1 MCATFQLS
9 FDDVTEI
16 KKISDEITTKY
27 GENTAAQCFNK
38 DFFPKSDVPIIGP
51 ESKISLLKWGFPMK
65 GSKSVVFNARAE
77 SLAEKSIFK
86 SSLAK
91 RCLVPAT
98 SFYEWDK
105 EKKKYRISDETRKL
119 IYMAGIWKSYQT
131 PKGIKEYYFTI
142 ITTAPNEQIGK
153 IHNRMPAIIRQ
164 ENIPLWFGDTE
175 NALKLLK
182 PYEEQLMIGFA

>member
-9 FDDVTEI
+9 FDDIAEI
-16 KKISDEITTKY
+16 KKISDEVTAKY
-27 GENTAAQCFNK
+27 GEDTAAQCFNK
-38 DFFPKSDVPIIGP
+38 DFFPKSDVPIFGP

-77 SLAEKSIFK
+77 SLAEKSMFK
-86 SSLAK
+86 SGLDK

-105 EKKKYRISDETRKL
+105 EKKKHRISDETRKL
-119 IYMAGIWKSYQT
+119 FYMAGIWKAYQN
-131 PKGIKEYYFTI
+131 PEGIKEYFFTI
-142 ITTAPNEQIGK
+142 ITTAPNQQISR
-153 IHNRMPAIIRQ
+153 IHNRMPAIIQQ
-164 ENIPLWFGDTE
+164 ENISVWFGDTD

-182 PYEEQLMIGFA
+182 PYEEQLTIRSV